1 MFKESKLK
9 RREIARQLYA
19 MQTARTEKAGE
30 TREYVHVLHE
40 KPYAQVYAEKLKER
54 REQGW

>member
-54 REQGW
+54 RENG

>member
-9 RREIARQLYA
+9 RQEIARQLYA
-19 MQTARTEKAGE
+19 AQTARAEKAGE

-40 KPYAQVYAEKLKER
+40 KPYAQTYAEKLNER
-54 REQGW
+54 RGNG